1 MNNDVT
7 ITPSTVVAGKKAS
20 VQQPLC
26 AKLIPSSSKAS
37 GVVSTKRHLSVCLK
51 GCQLS
56 QTWFLVEQNSLE

>member
-7 ITPSTVVAGKKAS
+7 ILPSTVVAGKKAS

-26 AKLIPSSSKAS
+26 AKLIPGSSKAS
-37 GVVSTKRHLSVCLK
+37 VVAFTKRHLSVCLK

-56 QTWFLVEQNSLE
+56 WMWFLAEQSSLE